1 MGNQIESCNP
11 LHRAIDTMYNHSFF
25 LFFQLLCIACTTTAE
40 RFHYTYSQILL
51 QFHCGRMRFFR
62 NAGIL
67 HIHRWALYN
76 PPELTAF
83 LFKNPVKDPVLH
95 VSYIIKIFKN
105 NESLLQIPF
114 YLSQSSII
122 PDISRKIAVS
132 TLRFRLLSLVFALI
146 RQNKGKLFFFTCRP
160 PYPAVL
166 LRSVLLPLSR
176 VRRYSSWYSHPHVP
190 AVPERPSAVRR

>member
-1 MGNQIESCNP
+1 MRCTKTYDKENKKPVVHQYLSRVKDWLC
-11 LHRAIDTMYNHSFF
+11 LIDAHIVGE
-25 LFFQLLCIACTTTAE
+25 LFFFIIVSL
-40 RFHYTYSQILL
+40 
-51 QFHCGRMRFFR
+51 
-62 NAGIL
+62 
-67 HIHRWALYN
+67 WYN
-76 PPELTAF
+76 R
-83 LFKNPVKDPVLH
+83 D
-95 VSYIIKIFKN
+95 IKI
-105 NESLLQIPF
+105 LI
-114 YLSQSSII
+114 YLSQFSII

-146 RQNKGKLFFFTCRP
+146 RQNKGKLFFFTRRP